1 MKVECEGGTGA
12 WLVGTLE
19 APSVEGH
26 RLPPLQESWPYQSF
40 AKFLVVGNQKACLGS
55 LHSSAQSGS

>member
-1 MKVECEGGTGA
+1 MKVEHEGGTDA

-40 AKFLVVGNQKACLGS
+40 LKLLVAGNQKASLGS
-55 LHSSAQSGS
+55 LHRTP